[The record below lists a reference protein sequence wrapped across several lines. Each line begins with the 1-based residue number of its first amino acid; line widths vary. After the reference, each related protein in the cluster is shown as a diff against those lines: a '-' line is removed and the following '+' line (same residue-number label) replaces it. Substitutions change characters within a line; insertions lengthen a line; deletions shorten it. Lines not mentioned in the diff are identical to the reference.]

1 MHDQPDPDAASVSD
15 SDDRHRSVPFSVVGG
30 AATGTVLQPL
40 NATMISIG
48 AVAISAHFAAGETT
62 SWVISAMYIATA
74 VCAPMA
80 GRFGAVFGARR
91 VFVAGLVL
99 TALGATLGML
109 APSIGWLIAAYAVLG
124 TGISVHTPNA
134 MTIIRGY
141 GERHQR
147 STRHA
152 ITALVITGQ
161 STAAL
166 GPTLGGLLVGA
177 FGWQAILW
185 VNFPMVLVS
194 AAAIMAI
201 DVGEVGNRTA
211 AAGGFGKTLRTFDL
225 LGAALFVATL
235 TPTMFFLISL
245 RGTPAWWIG
254 LAALVALVLFVAVE
268 LRVENPFLHV
278 RELRAN
284 ALLRWTLIRVIGV
297 YVTFY
302 LTFFG
307 IPQWLQQV
315 RGMTPTQAGLLMLP
329 LASVGVVATLGGTV
343 LFRRFGARV
352 TLLVAGLTLLGGGIG
367 VTFFERTAAPVWVL
381 VLVAG
386 ILGVPNGLY
395 NIANQNLVNAAS
407 SAESVGIAIGMYRT
421 MMFVGANLAVAILAL
436 ITGGR
441 FDDAG
446 MTRTGYVI
454 IGVTVVMLLGA
465 LVAPHLRGEAVRS
478 AQDVPLTR

>member
-1 MHDQPDPDAASVSD
+1 MADAAPGHD
-15 SDDRHRSVPFSVVGG
+15 SDTHGKSVPFSVVGG

-48 AVAISAHFAAGETT
+48 TVAISVHFASGEST

-91 VFVAGLVL
+91 VFVAGLAL
-99 TALGATLGML
+99 TGLGATIGML
-109 APSIGWLIAAYAVLG
+109 APSIGWLIAAYAVIG

-134 MTIIRGY
+134 MTIIRGD

-185 VNFPMVLVS
+185 VNFPMVLLS
-194 AAAIMAI
+194 AAAIMAV
-201 DVGEVGNRTA
+201 DVGDVGNRTGT
-211 AAGGFGKTLRTFDL
+211 AGGVAKTLRAFDL
-225 LGAALFVATL
+225 LGAVLFVATL

-245 RGTPAWWIG
+245 RGAPAWWVD
-254 LAALVALVLFVAVE
+254 LAALVALAVFVAVE
-268 LRVENPFLHV
+268 LHVDDPFLHV

-284 ALLRWTLIRVIGV
+284 APLRWTLIRVVGV

-315 RGMTPTQAGLLMLP
+315 RGMTPTQAGLIMLP
-329 LASVGVVATLGGTV
+329 LASIGVVATLGGTV
-343 LFRRFGARV
+343 IFRRFGARI
-352 TLLVAGLTLLGGGIG
+352 TLLAAGLALLGAGIG
-367 VTFFERTAAPVWVL
+367 VTFFEKTSAPVWVL
-381 VLVAG
+381 VVVAG
-386 ILGVPNGLY
+386 ALGVPNGLY

-407 SAESVGIAIGMYRT
+407 SAEAVGMAIGMYRT

-446 MTRTGYVI
+446 MTRIGSVI
-454 IGVTVVMLLGA
+454 IGVTVVLLLGA
-465 LVAPHLRGEAVRS
+465 LVAPHLRGEAGR
-478 AQDVPLTR
+478 AEQDVPLAR